1 MDTRSVLCCLRT
13 VLSATS
19 IENYYVVPKNQFK
32 DIVYSRKTFIV
43 CNTSS
48 TYPDEHW
55 VAFLVYYV
63 SGRLTAEF
71 FDPLARPLKFYDIV
85 PPFKVVR
92 TMLRPVQADNS
103 ETCALH
109 CIYFAFLK
117 AKLLS
122 MDQIQQ
128 RYVVDRKLNDTIVRQ
143 FYIFISNSN
152 KKSSVNK
159 CCKKF
164 LYKI

>member
-1 MDTRSVLCCLRT
+1 MINLKIDTRSVLCCLRT
-13 VLSATS
+13 VLSSTS

-32 DIVYSRKTFIV
+32 DIVYSRKTLIV

-48 TYPDEHW
+48 TYPGEHW

-63 SGRLTAEF
+63 RGQLTAEY
-71 FDPLARPLKFYDIV
+71 FDPLAKPLQFYDIL

-92 TMLRPVQADNS
+92 TMLRPVQAENS
-103 ETCALH
+103 KTCALH

-117 AKLLS
+117 TRLLS

-128 RYVVDRKLNDTIVRQ
+128 RYAVDRKLN
-143 FYIFISNSN
+143 FIYL
-152 KKSSVNK
+152 
-159 CCKKF
+159 F
-164 LYKI
+164 I